1 MSVKD
6 PYTREE
12 DSRFTLR
19 LPTALLDAVRELA
32 QSEKRSIGKQI
43 VYMLEQWQEEHLQ
56 K

>member
-1 MSVKD
+1 MSTKG

-12 DSRFTLR
+12 DSRFILWF
-19 LPTALLDAVRELA
+19 PTTLLDAVRELA

-43 VYMLEQWQEEHLQ
+43 VYMLEQWLEEHPQ